1 MEPDFKT
8 SLLRE
13 KFTLTDPGA
22 DPGKSTPLIAL
33 SNRMV
38 VPLDDSV
45 SGERYTF
52 VVRTQNM
59 HSCTRLAAAIAKEFY
74 ERGALILKDP
84 NFDWKSIWNDVI
96 QGYEKD
102 WNQDIWAAIYY
113 KGRVI
118 FEDGAQKRHA
128 LLDIIEKCDS
138 KNTDD
143 YPRSVRLAE
152 DIFSQAG
159 KDVIIKH
166 DSNIAMLV
174 ALTRD
179 EAKAGVMLRGAS
191 NKTTFNFT
199 ARQKPPAG
207 EPILIPNILNV
218 AAGFLEGVQLAF
230 AVGFSNKKREQGL
243 IEKHSTED
251 RANKRGMERLTN
263 LLSIIETMETKYV
276 ISYRPDRPNLLR
288 MVREAET
295 HAIKVLQQ
303 QKNARKENESENAE

>member
-13 KFTLTDPGA
+13 KFTLTDPNA
-22 DPGKSTPLIAL
+22 DPATSAPLIAL

-38 VPLDDSV
+38 VPLEDSV
-45 SGERYTF
+45 SGDIHTF

-84 NFDWKSIWNDVI
+84 DFDWKALWNDVV

-102 WNQDIWAAIYY
+102 WNPDIWAAIYH

-118 FEDGAQKRHA
+118 FEASPSKRHA
-128 LLDIIEKCDS
+128 LLDVIEKCDS

-152 DIFSQAG
+152 DIFSEAG

-166 DSNIAMLV
+166 DSNIAMLL
-174 ALTRD
+174 AMTRD

-199 ARQKPPAG
+199 ARQRPPAG
-207 EPILIPNILNV
+207 EPILIPNVLNV
-218 AAGFLEGVQLAF
+218 AAAFLEGVQLAF
-230 AVGFSNKKREQGL
+230 AVGFSNKKRDEGL

-263 LLSIIETMETKYV
+263 LLSIIETMEVKYV
-276 ISYRPDRPNLLR
+276 ISYRPERPNLLR
-288 MVREAET
+288 MVRESEA
-295 HAIKVLQQ
+295 HAAKVLQKQ
-303 QKNARKENESENAE
+303 RDSEKDGKK

>member
-1 MEPDFKT
+1 MAPEFKT

-13 KFTLTDPGA
+13 KFILTDPSA
-22 DPGKSTPLIAL
+22 DPAKSPPLIAL
-33 SNRMV
+33 SNRMSIT
-38 VPLDDSV
+38 LEDSV
-45 SGERYTF
+45 TDTPHTF
-52 VVRTQNM
+52 VVRSQNM

-74 ERGALILKDP
+74 ERGATILQDP
-84 NFDWKSIWNDVI
+84 NFNWKSLWSDVI

-102 WNQDIWAAIYY
+102 WNKDIWAAIYY
-113 KGRVI
+113 KGRII
-118 FEDGAQKRHA
+118 FEDGSSKRHA

-138 KNTDD
+138 KNPID

-159 KDVIIKH
+159 KDVIIKQE
-166 DSNIAMLV
+166 SNIAMLL
-174 ALTRD
+174 AMTRD

-207 EPILIPNILNV
+207 EPILIPNVLNV
-218 AAGFLEGVQLAF
+218 AAAFLEGVQLAF
-230 AVGFSNKKREQGL
+230 AVGFSNKKRDEGL
-243 IEKHSTED
+243 IQKHSTED

-263 LLSIIETMETKYV
+263 LLSTIETMEVKYV

-288 MVREAET
+288 MVRESES
-295 HAIKVLQQ
+295 HAAKVLQKQ
-303 QKNARKENESENAE
+303 REDEKDGKK